1 MGKRRGPHAHG
12 EAFADTDGR
21 VGMHRE
27 GWKGEVGRAL
37 WSWVYSLRGLA
48 VLKKHGKIEFSEPHS
63 PVA

>member
-1 MGKRRGPHAHG
+1 MSKWRGPHTHIW
-12 EAFADTDGR
+12 AFADTDER
-21 VGMHRE
+21 VEMLRGS
-27 GWKGEVGRAL
+27 WKGEVGRAL